1 MEDIAIVQNATRI
14 LSPGSLFSE
23 PLWLRIYTSLGNV
36 ALEQS
41 FHVFVD
47 VQQYSTQKLYKG

>member
-14 LSPGSLFSE
+14 LSPGSLFRE
-23 PLWLRIYTSLGNV
+23 PLWLCIYTLLGKIT
-36 ALEQS
+36 LEQC

-47 VQQYSTQKLYKG
+47 VFQQY